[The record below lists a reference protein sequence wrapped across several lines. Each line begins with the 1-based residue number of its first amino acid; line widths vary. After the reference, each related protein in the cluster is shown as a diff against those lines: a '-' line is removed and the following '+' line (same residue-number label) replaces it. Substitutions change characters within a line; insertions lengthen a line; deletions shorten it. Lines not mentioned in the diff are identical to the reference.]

1 MSAFVPQVEPY
12 ISEMCFLPKS
22 PLELGRNAWSKDID
36 VITGG
41 TANEG
46 QFFYLFSPDET
57 QLPEINKNYGLLL
70 PADLRQN
77 LSEKEAHEKG
87 KFLKKLYYG
96 NEEVTKENLSKYM
109 DVRFYI

>member
-96 NEEVTKENLSKYM
+96 KEEVTKENLSKYM

>member
-12 ISEMCFLPKS
+12 VSEMCFLPTS

-70 PADLRQN
+70 PVDLRHN
-77 LSEKEAHEKG
+77 LNKDEAHAKG
-87 KFLKKLYYG
+87 KLLKELYYG
-96 NEEVTKENLSKYM
+96 EEEVNKANLSKYM
-109 DVRFYI
+109 DVR